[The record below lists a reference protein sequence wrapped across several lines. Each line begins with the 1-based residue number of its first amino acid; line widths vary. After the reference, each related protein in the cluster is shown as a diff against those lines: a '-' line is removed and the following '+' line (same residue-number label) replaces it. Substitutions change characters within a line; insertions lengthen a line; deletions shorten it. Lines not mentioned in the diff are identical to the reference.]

1 MRNLQRPGRSPVHS
15 VNGMACTSHPL
26 SSQTAID
33 ILKAGGNAMD
43 AAVAA
48 CAVQCVVEPEMTG
61 IGGDCFCLFA
71 PNGQGAPVAFN
82 GSGRAPAAATPEWYA
97 ANGIEAIERQ
107 SPHAV
112 TVPGAVDAWQTLIE
126 DHGRMSL
133 GELLQPAI
141 AFAQEGYPIS
151 SRVHVDFCDGVELL
165 KNDANAS
172 AVFLPDGNP
181 PKVGAMHRQPKL
193 AATFEAI
200 AEGGRDAFYKG
211 AVAEDIVGY
220 LQSKDGLHTMEDFAA
235 VNGNYV
241 DPISVAYGERQL
253 YQCPPNGQGV
263 IALLLLNMMEGLGSK
278 GDDPAALERVHLELE
293 AIRIAYGF
301 RDMHL
306 ADPDQ
311 ASVPVEW
318 FLSKETAREL
328 RGAIDPERAGDSLP
342 DVAPPPHSS
351 TIYLTVVDKDRNACS
366 FINSLFNGFGS
377 GLMAPQSGVLLHNRG
392 QGFTLAAGHPNC
404 IAPGKRPLHT
414 LIPGM
419 VTQADK
425 VTLSYGVMGGQYQ
438 AAGHMQFLTRLF
450 DYELDIQEALDAPRF
465 FADPFTGDVGLE
477 DRIPDDVVQALVAK
491 GHRASHAARPIGGG
505 QAIAIDWEQNVLTG
519 GSDPRKDGCA
529 IGY

>member
-1 MRNLQRPGRSPVHS
+1 MRNLQRPGRSPVHA

-26 SSQTAID
+26 SSQTAIE

-61 IGGDCFCLFA
+61 VGGDCFCLYA
-71 PNGQGAPVAFN
+71 PQGQGTPIAFN
-82 GSGRAPAAATPEWYA
+82 GSGRAPAAATPDWYA
-97 ANGIEAIERQ
+97 ERGITTIERQ

-112 TVPGAVDAWQTLIE
+112 TVPGAVDAWQTLID

-141 AFAQEGYPIS
+141 AYARNGYPIS
-151 SRVHVDFCDGVELL
+151 SRVHVDFCDGEDLL
-165 KNDANAS
+165 KGDENAS
-172 AVFLPDGNP
+172 SVFLPGGRP

-193 AATFEAI
+193 AGTLDAI
-200 AEGGRDAFYKG
+200 ADGGRDAFYQG
-211 AVAEDIVGY
+211 DIAADIVSY
-220 LQSKDGLHTMEDFAA
+220 LQSLDGLHTLEDFAA

-241 DPISVAYGERQL
+241 DPISTLYGERHL

-263 IALLLLNMMEGLGSK
+263 IALLLLNMMEGLGRE
-278 GDDPAALERVHLELE
+278 GDDPITLERVHMELE

-311 ASVPVEW
+311 ADVPVDW
-318 FLSKETAREL
+318 FLSKETGRNL
-328 RGAIDPERAGDSLP
+328 RAAIDADRAGDTLP
-342 DVAPPPHSS
+342 EISPPPHSS

-392 QGFTLAAGHPNC
+392 QGFTLEAGHPNC

-419 VTQADK
+419 VTDGER

-450 DYELDIQEALDAPRF
+450 DYGLDIQEALDAPRF

-477 DRIPDDVVQALVAK
+477 DRIPDDILQALIAR
-491 GHRASHAARPIGGG
+491 GHRAAHAARPIGGG
-505 QAIAIDWEQNVLTG
+505 QAIAIDWHENVLTG